1 MNEATKKLEE
11 LLVRV
16 REINGYDFET
26 LIDVKNKLNL
36 YLQKFFN
43 SKSEYLNILKRIDS
57 SPSSLASLE
66 TSIAE
71 LKSLITT
78 LIQDIELSQYEFHS
92 FGEQEKET
100 LNKIRR
106 EVEREQERIQK
117 DANEIRMMRED
128 LFREKERLVAEE
140 AKFDEFKAKLEI
152 ADKKLDFQ
160 SQAENN
166 KNKATIWAVAS
177 GVLISILLLILC
189 CSLDS
194 KDGFS
199 SIAEYIKTKMI
210 INKVLKADNLIDNT
224 IYFTY
229 AKYMFTKLM
238 LYSLLLYAIVFCVKN
253 YNAQMHNHIINTHKS
268 NAFKST
274 LSLLNT
280 AKSEDGNDKLLI
292 QATQAIFSHQQTGY
306 SGKESEQSSPNL
318 VTNVIDA
325 AAKKM

>member
-1 MNEATKKLEE
+1 MNEAVKKLEE
-11 LLVRV
+11 LLVRIKEV
-16 REINGYDFET
+16 NTYDIEAF
-26 LIDVKNKLNL
+26 IDIKNKLTL
-36 YLQKFFN
+36 YINKFFN
-43 SKSEYLNILKRIDS
+43 SKSEYLKVLERIDTHPSTS
-57 SPSSLASLE
+57 SILE
-66 TSIAE
+66 TTIAE
-71 LKSLITT
+71 FKSLITT
-78 LIQDIELSQYEFHS
+78 LIQDIELSQNEFHS
-92 FGEQEKET
+92 FGEQEKEN
-100 LNKIRR
+100 LNKIRI

-140 AKFDEFKAKLEI
+140 AKFDKFKAKLEI

-166 KNKATIWAVAS
+166 KNKAAIWAVAS
-177 GVLISILLLILC
+177 GVLISILIIILC
-189 CSLDS
+189 YSLDN

-199 SIAEYIKTKMI
+199 SIAEHIKAKMFI
-210 INKVLKADNLIDNT
+210 SKVLKSDNLIDNT

-306 SGKESEQSSPNL
+306 SGKGSEQSSPNL